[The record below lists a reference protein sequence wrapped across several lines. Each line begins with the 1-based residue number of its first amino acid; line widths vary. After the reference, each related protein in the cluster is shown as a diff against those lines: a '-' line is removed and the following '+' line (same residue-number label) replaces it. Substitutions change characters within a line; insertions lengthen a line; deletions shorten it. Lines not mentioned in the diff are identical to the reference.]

1 MTFQQQTKTVSE
13 DILKTLSSKKGFLI
27 GYSMNEDGDIFSSPN
42 KCITNSRIEHGRKY
56 EEFLN
61 TEPIIFMHKISS
73 KDTDYSDEYTA
84 IRGEIIESE
93 ELLQFNRKGNVWK

>member
-27 GYSMNEDGDIFSSPN
+27 GYSMNEDGEILNSPN
-42 KCITNSRIEHGRKY
+42 KCINNARAEHGREY

-61 TEPIIFMHKISS
+61 SEPIIFMHKISP